1 MNNPPAPGQELLSF
15 PAPLYHPAAPVYQPA
30 APITAPITNRQTM
43 ASTRKYSQ
51 EQIRFVLTRWVT
63 HDRSEIVTEFNAH
76 FAGFQLNKKQVKYI
90 KDTYAKHSAWIGE
103 FGHLMTERQRKSA
116 AGQVKTS
123 TPDPNSKENVPLGGT
138 SSPSGFP
145 QPPTSN
151 VVGGGMGNAFQPA
164 ATTNTVGLGIMNNA
178 ATFPAPGH
186 YAVSQ
191 PNRAASRTPSVPQ
204 SPAIS
209 ATATGLGPFVAGN
222 TTMVNQMASP
232 SIGSAASY
240 PNQNP
245 TSAGQGPPGANITPS
260 PVIPPRVSP
269 VQGTQNG
276 NMYAQLPSQAVGV
289 ASAQQSFSAGLPP
302 RPPSAASGRGQ
313 PFMAAGLSSPAL
325 QGTGTARFQQMMP
338 TGSPQLVQ
346 TVETP
351 RVQHAASFTSPTKG
365 IQSQGYTPTGTPPG
379 LPSVRMTPR
388 QFGPAFSPSPSRRSS
403 ASPANNMAQSNYQQI
418 TLPQASMAVPA
429 ANMLVG
435 SQLNNVNGSRPPS
448 HIQLPKQDFDQDGV
462 WYNTSH
468 DGCSIQERHRHSND
482 GGITTMQGLQGATR
496 GTENASQKNVP
507 SPKTSPIAGPKQP
520 MASTGVSTKQ
530 TPVTSPWNNQAAHNA
545 NLRTQQQNLTP
556 KQMDAIRQFQLQQ
569 YREAQQGQQPQP
581 LQQAQVVQPVPQLQH
596 GQLAQKGQR
605 RQSVQQTQPF
615 QQPLQGAQA
624 VQQAQQ
630 TQQAQQAQS
639 PQQAKTVQQ
648 LQQLQQFQQF
658 QRAQA
663 AHRAQQAQRGQAV
676 QQAQQLRSPQQAQV
690 AQQQQRT
697 QAAIQQVQQAQQP
710 QSPQQAQVAQQQQRT
725 QAIIQQVQQAQQ
737 PQSPQQAQ
745 VAQQQQ
751 RTQATVQQVQQA
763 QQLKSPQQAQQL
775 QSSQQ
780 AQAFQPVQQAQQAQ
794 AVKPVQQGPV
804 NQPVQQAQHARNV
817 QQLQTAQQARQAQAV
832 KPAQQVRQ
840 AQAVKPAQQPRQAQ
854 PFNPVQK
861 AQDARNAQALRQYR
875 QYTQAQLA
883 LSRAT
888 TSQLGQVRTPHQQ
901 AALGN
906 SNAQRTNEGLSSP
919 SKSPPATSG
928 TTESAL
934 RNYFWDEDTII
945 DLAPGA
951 FNPPKYLP
959 DGSPNYAL
967 YDRLPDIVDGDHC
980 QHEVYDK
987 FPNLPWT
994 SGPDSDMVPV
1004 LDPLFVALQHALS
1017 EQDNNPRKRRATADD
1032 AVSTGTRNATEGGDS
1047 ERATKKRSVGDGL
1060 SVITATVNNG
1070 CD

>member
-51 EQIRFVLTRWVT
+51 EQIRFVLTRWAT
-63 HDRSEIVTEFNAH
+63 HDRDEIVTEFNAH
-76 FAGFQLNKKQVKYI
+76 FVGFQLNKKHVKYI

-145 QPPTSN
+145 QPPTSH

-245 TSAGQGPPGANITPS
+245 TWAGQGPPGANITPS

-351 RVQHAASFTSPTKG
+351 RVQHVASFTSPTKG

-418 TLPQASMAVPA
+418 TLPQVSMAVPA

-448 HIQLPKQDFDQDGV
+448 RIQLPKQDFDQDGV

-468 DGCSIQERHRHSND
+468 DSCSIQERHRHSND
-482 GGITTMQGLQGATR
+482 GSITTMQGLQGATR

-507 SPKTSPIAGPKQP
+507 SPKQSPIAGPKQP

-530 TPVTSPWNNQAAHNA
+530 TPVTSPWNSQAAHNA

-556 KQMDAIRQFQLQQ
+556 QQMDAIRQFQLQQ
-569 YREAQQGQQPQP
+569 HRAAQQGQQPQP

-596 GQLAQKGQR
+596 AQLAQNGQR

-615 QQPLQGAQA
+615 QQSLQGAQA

-630 TQQAQQAQS
+630 AQLLQS
-639 PQQAKTVQQ
+639 PQQVQTVQK
-648 LQQLQQFQQF
+648 LQQFQQF

-663 AHRAQQAQRGQAV
+663 AHRAQQAQQVQRGQAV
-676 QQAQQLRSPQQAQV
+676 QQAQQLQSPQQAQV
-690 AQQQQRT
+690 SQQQQQT
-697 QAAIQQVQQAQQP
+697 QAAVQQVQQAQQLY
-710 QSPQQAQVAQQQQRT
+710 SPQQAQ
-725 QAIIQQVQQAQQ
+725 QVQ
-737 PQSPQQAQ
+737 SPEQAQ

-775 QSSQQ
+775 SSSQQ
-780 AQAFQPVQQAQQAQ
+780 AQAFQPVQQTQQAQ
-794 AVKPVQQGPV
+794 AVKPAQQGPV
-804 NQPVQQAQHARNV
+804 NQPVQRAQHARNV

-840 AQAVKPAQQPRQAQ
+840 AQAVKP
-854 PFNPVQK
+854 VQK

-883 LSRAT
+883 LSRAP

-901 AALGN
+901 AALGSSN
-906 SNAQRTNEGLSSP
+906 SQRTNEGLSSP

-994 SGPDSDMVPV
+994 RGPDSDMVPV
-1004 LDPLFVALQHALS
+1004 LDPLFVALQYALS
-1017 EQDNNPRKRRATADD
+1017 EQDNKPRKRRATADD
-1032 AVSTGTRNATEGGDS
+1032 TVSTGTQNATEGGDS
-1047 ERATKKRSVGDGL
+1047 GRATKKRSVGDGL